1 MDRREQEPK
10 LNVLQ
15 RTSERIESVADRVG
29 SCVGSVV
36 DFVGDIDLRGNR
48 LLLPALAFIAIGGAL
63 NSDADIAD
71 ARGSS
76 GPGITRYTDE
86 NPRTSSVTTTTFK
99 ESRNQTR
106 ISVKTSS
113 RKPKNAPTDFDAL
126 KSTNP
131 ADPLAPKT
139 LRYPAFENNPL
150 DITIR
155 VPYNFEFGKPTPA
168 TYIMKYDA
176 KQKWRPRGVK
186 SKNAKS
192 HKKNFGKTPLTVFNM
207 YTNENYGL
215 TNFKDNLYYSKL
227 TGKPQSDVNKHPSFK
242 IKPNKTV
249 VKTIMTTF
257 DQCNDWV
264 FRGPTAESDRAKF
277 KAEGFDP
284 IPPENYRCLPVDMAL
299 NVEAKLK
306 KTKKR
311 GGKKLVYESDVS
323 NSVGINNVS
332 IKNPTEIFTLPGDEP
347 APSPTTP
354 TGPTGPTA
362 YTYPS
367 RDNHEFSLV
376 A

>member
-63 NSDADIAD
+63 NSDTDPAD

-76 GPGITRYTDE
+76 GPGITRYTEE
-86 NPRTSSVTTTTFK
+86 NPGKNSVTTTTYR
-99 ESRNQTR
+99 ETENQVS
-106 ISVKTSS
+106 ISVSTSAKKKK
-113 RKPKNAPTDFDAL
+113 RHKTDFDAFA
-126 KSTNP
+126 SANS
-131 ADPLAPKT
+131 DNPLAVKT
-139 LRYPAFENNPL
+139 LRYPASENEPL

-176 KQKWRPRGVK
+176 RQKWRPRGVK
-186 SKNAKS
+186 SKDAKT
-192 HKKNFGKTPLTVFNM
+192 HRKTFGKTPLTVFNM

-227 TGKPQSDVNKHPSFK
+227 TGKPQSDVNPHPSFK
-242 IKPNKTV
+242 IRPNRKVT
-249 VKTIMTTF
+249 KTIMTTF
-257 DQCNDWV
+257 EQCNDWV
-264 FRGPTAESDRAKF
+264 FRGPTAEADKAKF
-277 KAEGFDP
+277 MSKGFVP
-284 IPPENYRCLPVDMAL
+284 IPPANYPCLPVEMGV
-299 NVEAKLK
+299 NVEAKIT
-306 KTKKR
+306 KTRKR
-311 GGKKLVYESDVS
+311 GGRKLVYSSDS
-323 NSVGINNVS
+323 TSSVGIHNVS

-347 APSPTTP
+347 TPPPTTPTEP
-354 TGPTGPTA
+354 TGPTGPTQ
-362 YTYPS
+362 
-367 RDNHEFSLV
+367 
-376 A
+376 